1 MIKIETKDT
10 LAIIKVSGDVQHDA
24 IYFKDYL
31 ERYVKDK
38 LYNRIIIDFSA
49 DAIIDNIIM
58 GALIDA
64 THNQEQKINI
74 VTVKDSSVDRML
86 ILVKLTSIFKIYY
99 SLDKCILNEIV

>member
-10 LAIIKVSGDVQHDA
+10 LAIIKVSGDVLHDA
-24 IYFKDYL
+24 LYFKEYL
-31 ERYVKDK
+31 NKYIKDK
-38 LYNRIIIDFSA
+38 IFNRIIIDFAA

-74 VTVKDSSVDRML
+74 VVIRDSMVDKTL

-99 SLDKCILNEIV
+99 SLDKCILNEII